1 MISPDKLLCRSLSA
15 VLQLNGIDH
24 EHYVLDGQAHP
35 LTSLKDELIIQSY
48 IYGVSNIKSHMTLG
62 RDAINCTQIATDD
75 GVIITDDISLHSG
88 AEAMLLMASVWRDTL
103 LCADFTPENMID
115 LTGTRDIWAGYL
127 KSQAGSVIE
136 FKKLGYMSFM
146 QEILNSELIPNT
158 IIDVLPTV
166 LSSVSAA
173 MEVADE
179 GVRSKNNNVL

>member
-1 MISPDKLLCRSLSA
+1 MISPEKILCRSLA
-15 VLQLNGIDH
+15 GVLKHKGIDH
-24 EHYVLDGQAHP
+24 EHYVLDGQTYPIA
-35 LTSLKDELIIQSY
+35 SLASELIIQSY
-48 IYGVSNIKSHMTLG
+48 VYGVSNIKSHMTLG

-75 GVIITDDISLHSG
+75 GVVITDDISLHSG
-88 AEAMLLMASVWRDTL
+88 AEAMALMASVWRDTL
-103 LCADFTPENMID
+103 LCADFTAENVID

-166 LSSVSAA
+166 LNSVSAA